1 MKIMYSNLNVIA
13 VTFSI
18 GTASRSGFDSLQL
31 NVHYASRTYNPDDY
45 EY

>member
-1 MKIMYSNLNVIA
+1 MKIMYSNSNVIA

-18 GTASRSGFDSLQL
+18 GTAFRSGFDSLLL
-31 NVHYASRTYNPDDY
+31 NVLCASRTYNPDDY